1 MKLSDKAEERD
12 LGVCVAD
19 NLKPSTQCLKAANKS
34 MSVLRMVKRTFRS
47 LDAEGFRIIYKGF
60 IRPHKKIME
69 YCVQAWSPYLVKDK
83 VVLET
88 VQRRATKLVRGLKHK
103 SYEERL
109 KILGLTSLEKRRIR
123 GDFIE
128 TYKILTNKENI
139 NSHQFF
145 EPV

>member
-1 MKLSDKAEERD
+1 M
-12 LGVCVAD
+12 
-19 NLKPSTQCLKAANKS
+19 KAANKS
-34 MSVLRMVKRTFRS
+34 MSVLRMVKRTFGS
-47 LDAEGFRIIYKGF
+47 LDVEGFRIIYKRF
-60 IRPHKKIME
+60 IRPHME

-103 SYEERL
+103 SYKERL

-145 EPV
+145 EPVQSVYDLRGH